1 MKIVAE
7 RSWIKTVPNP
17 PKPVEVKRKIGNPGG
32 KKLATRSISLEPIKD
47 IPIPTRQLFEA
58 GSELWNRVW
67 SMGQV
72 WISPQTDI
80 ELLLM
85 TCELIDERVRLR
97 TEVWNGVGDWHDRK
111 ALRELEKNI
120 VNNLSLL
127 GFTPTDRSRMGV
139 AEVKAKSKL
148 EELRIKRDERN

>member
-1 MKIVAE
+1 M
-7 RSWIKTVPNP
+7 PNP
-17 PKPVEVKRKIGNPGG
+17 PKPVEVKRRTGNPGKG
-32 KKLATRSISLEPIKD
+32 PLPKESLSLVPIKD
-47 IPIPTRQLFEA
+47 TPVPTRQLFEA
-58 GSELWNRVW
+58 GQELWNRVW
-67 SMGQV
+67 SMGQI

-97 TEVWNGVGDWHDRK
+97 TEVWNGSGDWHDRK

-148 EELRIKRDERN
+148 EELRNKRDEKK

>member
-1 MKIVAE
+1 M
-7 RSWIKTVPNP
+7 PNP
-17 PKPVEVKRKIGNPGG
+17 PKPVEVKRRLGNPGKG
-32 KKLATRSISLEPIKD
+32 PLPTNSLALESISQIPEPS
-47 IPIPTRQLFEA
+47 RQLFEA
-58 GSELWNRVW
+58 GKEMWNRIW
-67 SMGQV
+67 SMGQI

-97 TEVWNGVGDWHDRK
+97 TEVWNGSGDWHDRK
-111 ALRELEKNI
+111 ALRDLEKNI

-127 GFTPTDRSRMGV
+127 GFTPADRSRMGV

-148 EELRIKRDERN
+148 EELRAKRDQRN

>member
-1 MKIVAE
+1 M
-7 RSWIKTVPNP
+7 PNP

-32 KKLATRSISLEPIKD
+32 KKLATRSISLEPIRET
-47 IPIPTRQLFEA
+47 PEPSRQLFEA
-58 GSELWNRVW
+58 GQELWNRVW

-85 TCELIDERVRLR
+85 TCEAIDERVRLR
-97 TEVWNGVGDWHDRK
+97 TDVWNGSGDWHDRK
-111 ALRELEKNI
+111 ALRDLERNI

-127 GFTPTDRSRMGV
+127 GFTPTDRSRMGL

-148 EELRIKRDERN
+148 EELRNKRDDRK